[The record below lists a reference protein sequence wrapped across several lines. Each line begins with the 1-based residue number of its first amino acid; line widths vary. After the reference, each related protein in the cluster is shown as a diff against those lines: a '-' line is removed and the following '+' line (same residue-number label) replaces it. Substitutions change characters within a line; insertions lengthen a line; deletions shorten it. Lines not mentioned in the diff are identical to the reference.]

1 MTETYFID
9 NSMRRNIATIIPPTK
24 FNLTNSVNLIKKCE
38 ITLEKSESAN
48 LIVSFNHFICLTF

>member
-24 FNLTNSVNLIKKCE
+24 FNLTNSVNLLNKCE
-38 ITLEKSESAN
+38 ISLEKSESAN
-48 LIVSFNHFICLTF
+48 LIVSFNP